1 MHKDIPEFYQLNSLS
16 SSRPRDLDP
25 LCFGDDIYSYFIYE
39 RSQVLIWVPIFNFNT
54 IPETRFPNKGDIL
67 ESWTTPRQ
75 AVKQN
80 PGGENVEISRKK
92 KNARLPTSSDNE
104 KGSRAGSA
112 GGGGDGPTRPASGL
126 KVKRAPP
133 GRGVGGGTTSGG
145 RPPSDLKPIWR
156 LLDCLR
162 RTGPEPAVRRRKRGH
177 RGTRGTSPI
186 QSQTYQNKRRS
197 ER

>member
-1 MHKDIPEFYQLNSLS
+1 MI
-16 SSRPRDLDP
+16 
-25 LCFGDDIYSYFIYE
+25 FILI
-39 RSQVLIWVPIFNFNT
+39 SLIWVPIFNFN
-54 IPETRFPNKGDIL
+54 IPKPDSQIKVISWNLGLLLGKRSNRIL
-67 ESWTTPRQ
+67 EGKMWKFR
-75 AVKQN
+75 
-80 PGGENVEISRKK
+80 EKK
-92 KNARLPTSSDNE
+92 KNKKMQNFPLLRTTRKGAELGAR
-104 KGSRAGSA
+104 
-112 GGGGDGPTRPASGL
+112 GGDGPTRPASGL

-162 RTGPEPAVRRRKRGH
+162 PTGPDPAVTRRKRGH

-186 QSQTYQNKRRS
+186 QSQTYENKRRS